1 MNNVLLVDDEPH
13 ILTFLKIVLEQNNL
27 KVIPTESAESALE
40 ILEKQ
45 QVDCIV
51 CDIFLS
57 GISGLECIKQIRKMG
72 ITTPVILITG
82 QPDVETAQVAVKH
95 KAYDYLTKP
104 IQSSDLV
111 KSVKNAINQ
120 YRLEKESKILEEKQ
134 KKYQE
139 KLEKNVK
146 RRIRELKETESKYK
160 TILEQT
166 LIGLYVIQNNK
177 IKYAN
182 NKFLELFEFSNA
194 SELANFNMKDFVID
208 QEKDMI
214 EKKMNEL
221 LKEKIDNVHYTFSA
235 KTLKHNHIEIE
246 VWENKIIFDSKQ
258 AIQGIVIDNTDKQ
271 NLFKREKEY
280 EIRLM
285 QEHKLAAIGQIATG
299 IAHNLNTPISV
310 ILGNSELLKFK
321 YPDTPEVEKIIRQ
334 AEKLGSIVQG
344 LLTKSKMEQNNR
356 IQIIDLNVLISSE
369 LEFFRSNMEFK
380 HNIEKKYKFAD
391 NLPEIKGIYS
401 DFSQSIMN
409 LLQNAIDAMYYSNK
423 KILTVQ
429 TSFNKDYILIKI
441 ADTGVGIDESDTDKL
456 FNPFYTTK
464 PAVDEIRGNEPT
476 GIGLGLSTVYN
487 LLTPYGIKIDFKSK
501 VNSGTKVELKIPYK
515 NLNKY

>member
-1 MNNVLLVDDEPH
+1 
-13 ILTFLKIVLEQNNL
+13 
-27 KVIPTESAESALE
+27 
-40 ILEKQ
+40 
-45 QVDCIV
+45 
-51 CDIFLS
+51 
-57 GISGLECIKQIRKMG
+57 
-72 ITTPVILITG
+72 
-82 QPDVETAQVAVKH
+82 VETAQVAVKH

-423 KILTVQ
+423 KI
-429 TSFNKDYILIKI
+429 SYDRPDII
-441 ADTGVGIDESDTDKL
+441 
-456 FNPFYTTK
+456 
-464 PAVDEIRGNEPT
+464 
-476 GIGLGLSTVYN
+476 
-487 LLTPYGIKIDFKSK
+487 
-501 VNSGTKVELKIPYK
+501 
-515 NLNKY
+515 